1 MKWCWNIHQ
10 VFLIVD
16 HSKARVVIGI
26 TKWTRRMVPT
36 MIWNSHGAI
45 EIWYN
50 WNFLT
55 TFFRET
61 EKFWVNNCPISIKF
75 GAFLVWSVLI
85 VNTKFHQNWTIF
97 GPYFGCE
104 MHINGRDISKFW
116 YFSLLIEIW
125 KCPELEKNRQCRS
138 WGWFYTVS
146 WNAGCGHMCKINPM
160 IDIADFF

>member
-1 MKWCWNIHQ
+1 MNAQFETSSYFKLLFCTYNGWRNIIFSL
-10 VFLIVD
+10 VFLLYLH

-36 MIWNSHGAI
+36 TIWNCHGAI

-75 GAFLVWSVLI
+75 GAFLVWSVPIL
-85 VNTKFHQNWTIF
+85 NTKFHQNRTIF
-97 GPYFGCE
+97 WPYFGCE
-104 MHINGRDISKFW
+104 MHIKGRDIPKF
-116 YFSLLIEIW
+116 
-125 KCPELEKNRQCRS
+125 
-138 WGWFYTVS
+138 
-146 WNAGCGHMCKINPM
+146 
-160 IDIADFF
+160 

>member
-1 MKWCWNIHQ
+1 MLCFSRIVIAHEPMQNISFNVLVCTMYLMECVCTRAYFENKWHWIQLRVHIFSHAYQ
-10 VFLIVD
+10 SMILLIENWLLPTIQT

-26 TKWTRRMVPT
+26 AKWTRRMVPT

-85 VNTKFHQNWTIF
+85 
-97 GPYFGCE
+97 
-104 MHINGRDISKFW
+104 
-116 YFSLLIEIW
+116 
-125 KCPELEKNRQCRS
+125 
-138 WGWFYTVS
+138 
-146 WNAGCGHMCKINPM
+146 
-160 IDIADFF
+160 

>member
-1 MKWCWNIHQ
+1 
-10 VFLIVD
+10 
-16 HSKARVVIGI
+16 
-26 TKWTRRMVPT
+26 MVPT

-45 EIWYN
+45 KICYN

-85 VNTKFHQNWTIF
+85 VNTKFHQNRTIF

-104 MHINGRDISKFW
+104 MHIKGCDIPKFW
-116 YFSLLIEIW
+116 YFSSLTKLW
-125 KCPELEKNRQCRS
+125 KRPKFEKNPQLRS

-146 WNAGCGHMCKINPM
+146 WNIGCGPTPILAGWDWKYFSHLNIFPKGPMGPSFDKIPEMVVLNVVM
-160 IDIADFF
+160 R